1 MKQSFIDG
9 LKIHY
14 MEQKQKEQVAIA
26 HDAKTTLSNFIK
38 IWDTKTKEILH
49 IKNNDQKGMFL
60 V

>member
-1 MKQSFIDG
+1 
-9 LKIHY
+9 

-49 IKNNDQKGMFL
+49 IKNNDQKGMLL